1 MVLKKSPIVIFDGK
15 SAICMAYNG
24 NDTNH
29 TRQISRRKRF
39 VINGEECDFH
49 NIMWCEGG
57 MKLLDIE
64 NNNVRED
71 GLYPILEYSMVI
83 LDN

>member
-1 MVLKKSPIVIFDGK
+1 MVPEKAPIVIFDGK

-24 NDTNH
+24 NDTKH

-39 VINGEECDFH
+39 VINGEDWNLH

-64 NNNVRED
+64 TNNVRED
-71 GLYPILEYSMVI
+71 GLYPILEYSMVR